1 MELIEVKCDS
11 CGKEIYVYDIYAR
24 EHMYCTLRCLDS
36 TDNQDCQ

>member
-24 EHMYCTLRCLDS
+24 EHMYCTLHCLDS
-36 TDNQDCQ
+36 AKDPKHQ